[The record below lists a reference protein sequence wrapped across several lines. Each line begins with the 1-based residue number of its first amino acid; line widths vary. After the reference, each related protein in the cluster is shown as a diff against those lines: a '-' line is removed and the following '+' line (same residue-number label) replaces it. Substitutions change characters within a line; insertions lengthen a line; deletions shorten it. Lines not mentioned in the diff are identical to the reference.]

1 MGQRDV
7 HDNARISYV
16 YSSEKNKAPMVP
28 PSPSTKPA
36 GSPTRASASTGEARG
51 TLVPSFPS
59 TPGPVK
65 VNPAREESAPSPPST
80 TPAAA
85 WPQSAES
92 IRCASAR
99 EEDTTIAGLGIEEIP
114 RPKVAMPS
122 SPPRPFQIG
131 CAPSRA
137 GRDDDRRFLFN
148 SETDDDDLD
157 NLKELHAR
165 FEEVHAQVAKYN

>member
-1 MGQRDV
+1 
-7 HDNARISYV
+7 
-16 YSSEKNKAPMVP
+16 MVP
-28 PSPSTKPA
+28 PSPSTKLA
-36 GSPTRASASTGEARG
+36 GSPTRASASTREARG
-51 TLVPSFPS
+51 APAPSFPS

-92 IRCASAR
+92 IRHASAR
-99 EEDTTIAGLGIEEIP
+99 AEDTTIAGLGIEEIP
-114 RPKVAMPS
+114 RPKVAAPP

-131 CAPSRA
+131 CAPPRV
-137 GRDDDRRFLFN
+137 GWDDDRRFLFS

-157 NLKELHAR
+157 KLKKLHAR
-165 FEEVHAQVAKYN
+165 FEEVHAQVAKYNEVSRSCRFIL

>member
-1 MGQRDV
+1 MNLLHLKIPKVEEDAEDTFVAPPLEVPISV

-51 TLVPSFPS
+51 ALVPSFPS

-85 WPQSAES
+85 WPQLAES
-92 IRCASAR
+92 IRRDSAR
-99 EEDTTIAGLGIEEIP
+99 A
-114 RPKVAMPS
+114 
-122 SPPRPFQIG
+122 
-131 CAPSRA
+131 
-137 GRDDDRRFLFN
+137 
-148 SETDDDDLD
+148 
-157 NLKELHAR
+157 
-165 FEEVHAQVAKYN
+165 